1 MRTALLIAIA
11 IMSSDTAASEDVLC
25 LAKNIYFEAG
35 NQPIVGKMAVA
46 EVVLNRVEMEQYPDT
61 VCGVIYQAQERI
73 NWKGNKVPV
82 LHKCQFSWYCDGKPD
97 TPYDTAT
104 WLESVNI
111 AHTYVEQS
119 KYFRLYDVT
128 EGATHYHSDSVHPY
142 WADSLH
148 RTVTIDNHLF
158 YK

>member
-1 MRTALLIAIA
+1 MKKALILALAILSA
-11 IMSSDTAASEDVLC
+11 DTAASENVLC

-46 EVVLNRVEMEQYPDT
+46 DVVLNRVDMEEYPNT
-61 VCGVIYQAQERI
+61 ICGVVYQAQERI
-73 NWKGNKVPV
+73 NWKGNTVPV

-104 WLESVNI
+104 WIESLNI
-111 AHTYVEQS
+111 AATYVEQT
-119 KYFRLYDVT
+119 KHFRLYDVT
-128 EGATHYHSDSVHPY
+128 EGATHYHADSVYPY
-142 WADSLH
+142 WADSLS

>member
-1 MRTALLIAIA
+1 MKKALILALAILSA
-11 IMSSDTAASEDVLC
+11 DTAASENVLC

-61 VCGVIYQAQERI
+61 VCGVVYQAQERI

-97 TPYDTAT
+97 IPYDTAT
-104 WLESVNI
+104 WIESVNI
-111 AHTYVEQS
+111 AATYVEQS

-128 EGATHYHSDSVHPY
+128 EGATHYHADSVHPY
-142 WADSLH
+142 WADSLN